1 MLVKKCNYF
10 ISILLTCVWGFSSI
24 AQLDGNFID
33 KSQDVYIPFTI
44 THYGTKHGLPQNQI
58 LDIIPK
64 KNGELILA
72 TANGIVQFNG
82 FEFFEFIP
90 NNFYKKSLHE
100 QLIYDDKSNKL
111 YGKEYGGK
119 INKISPNFEL
129 YLSVCYVQLIN
140 DTLYS
145 LDFQGTIYK
154 CKLGETKQT
163 KIINTSVPNASTFIK
178 DGSNYYVGN
187 DTQLFKV
194 TSSGKKTL
202 LFEDHVRKIKQNP
215 YSKELFFLCKNA
227 VYKLNKQH
235 VIEKV
240 TFDEDISSFV
250 LTDIDFIDEIEY
262 FVSSSKGLIYFST
275 YYQELYDLESYLP
288 TQYLQSLYYNK
299 NENCLFVGT
308 GEKGL
313 LKLHLKTC
321 ASLKRIDGKSTALNS
336 IIKTQSGKTLIGGS
350 DNTIFELG
358 FDGLIPYY
366 SGPYNVACLSEIDNR
381 LYVGTWGSGVIIF
394 EENKV
399 VDSICAPQL
408 LNQYVHSVYKDSR
421 GTIWIGN
428 DKGVSR
434 GKTKKTLKPFERN
447 KIDNRIICFYE
458 LRDGTICIGG
468 KDGVYFVTPQG
479 VLKKSLT
486 DENGLHCKEVRSFYE
501 DKSGK
506 LWIGTYDGGLY
517 CWDKNRLTS
526 INSKK
531 NCALKMDVF
540 TIAPN
545 SEGLIFMTSN
555 TGLWVVEEKK
565 LNDFYTNKL
574 PYLIP
579 MYYGEESGILNTEFN
594 GGFQN
599 NFYKSPTDH
608 YYFPS
613 IEGIVIATPEKNPFR
628 KLYPVFKS
636 LVVNDTAVKLGHHHF
651 LRSTRSIG
659 FEFYSPSYL
668 NKFNV
673 YYQYKLEGWDLPN
686 EWSNLQKEG
695 TINFTM
701 LPPGHYV
708 LKVRCLDGFNDS
720 NPIELS
726 YPFHIAP
733 YFYETSWFII
743 FTSILIILLIYFFI
757 KLRTKRH
764 SKRQLEENKINN
776 TILEL
781 KLKAIQSKMNPHFIF
796 NSLNNVIYLL
806 NSERYPE
813 AENLLQNFSLLLRRF
828 LENSDL
834 TFISIKNEL
843 EILNLYL
850 AIEKIRYSDKFTFEI
865 NYPKELAEKLIPT
878 MLIQPFV
885 ENAVKHGIAHK
896 TSHSN
901 ISISIYLIHQLIV
914 IEIKDNGIGRKESNR
929 INQNRKNHESK
940 GIQLVKSKIEIV
952 KLKYNLKIDLE
963 IEDVETETE
972 KGTKVILK
980 IPMYD

>member
-1 MLVKKCNYF
+1 MLFKKCNHSF
-10 ISILLTCVWGFSSI
+10 LILLTCVWGFASF

-33 KSQDVYIPFTI
+33 KSQDIYIPFTI
-44 THYGTKHGLPQNQI
+44 THFGTKHGLPQNQI
-58 LDIIPK
+58 LDILPK
-64 KNGELILA
+64 KSGELILA
-72 TANGIVQFNG
+72 TANGIVEFNG
-82 FEFFEFIP
+82 YEFFEFVP
-90 NNFYKKSLHE
+90 NNAYKKSLHE
-100 QLIYDDKSNKL
+100 ELIYDETKQTL
-111 YGKEYGGK
+111 YGIEFGGN
-119 INKISPNFEL
+119 INKISPAFEP
-129 YLSVCYVQLIN
+129 YLAMRYVQFENGNLI
-140 DTLYS
+140 TL
-145 LDFQGTIYK
+145 DDKGTIYSS
-154 CKLGETKQT
+154 KLGEKKQR
-163 KIINTSVPNASTFIK
+163 KLIHTSIPNASTFIQ
-178 DGSNYYVGN
+178 DNGVFYIGN
-187 DTQLFKV
+187 DRSLFKV
-194 TSSGKKTL
+194 KKDGEKTL
-202 LFEDHVRKIKQNP
+202 LFADHVLKIKKNP
-215 YSKELFFLCKNA
+215 YTGELFFLSKNA
-227 VYKLNKQH
+227 LYKLNKQNT
-235 VIEKV
+235 IEKIDFGRDV
-240 TFDEDISSFV
+240 SSFL
-250 LTDIDFIDEIEY
+250 LTDIDFMDEVEF
-262 FVSSSKGLIYFST
+262 FVSTSKGLFYFSA
-275 YYQELYDLESYLP
+275 YYTELYDLDSYLP

-299 NENCLFVGT
+299 AENCLFVGT

-321 ASLKRIDGKSTALNS
+321 ATLKRPDGKGTALNS
-336 IIKTQSGKTLIGGS
+336 IIKSYTGKTLIGGS

-358 FDGLIPYY
+358 YEGLIPYY
-366 SGPYNVACLSEIDNR
+366 SGPYNIACLSEIDKL
-381 LYVGTWGSGVIIF
+381 LYVGTWGSGVVVF
-394 EENKV
+394 NGNKV
-399 VDSICAPQL
+399 VDSIRKPQL
-408 LNQYVHSVYKDSR
+408 TNEYVHSIFKDSK
-421 GTIWIGN
+421 GTTWVGHDN
-428 DKGVSR
+428 GVSK
-434 GKTKKTLKPFERN
+434 GKTIKTIKPFQAT
-447 KIDNRIICFYE
+447 KIVNRIICFYE
-458 LRDGTICIGG
+458 LKDGTICIGG
-468 KDGVYFVTPQG
+468 KDGVYFVSPEGAIIKT
-479 VLKKSLT
+479 LKDK
-486 DENGLHCKEVRSFYE
+486 NGLVCKEVRSFYE

-517 CWDKNRLTS
+517 CWENNKLTS

-531 NCALKMDVF
+531 NCALKKDIF
-540 TIAPN
+540 TFAPN

-565 LNDFYTNKL
+565 LNDFYNNKL

-599 NFYKSPTDH
+599 NYYKSPTDH

-636 LVVNDTAVKLGHHHF
+636 LVVNDTVVKLGNHHF

-673 YYQYKLEGWDLPN
+673 YYQYKLEGSDLPN
-686 EWSNLQKEG
+686 EWSNLQKDG

-701 LPPGHYV
+701 LPPGDYV

-813 AENLLQNFSLLLRRF
+813 AENLLQNFSLLLRKF

-850 AIEKIRYSDKFTFEI
+850 AIEKIRYNDKFSFEI
-865 NYPKELAEKLIPT
+865 NYPKEIGEKLIPT

-896 TSHSN
+896 TTHSQ
-901 ISISIYLIHQLIV
+901 IAISIYLIHQLIV
-914 IEIKDNGIGRKESNR
+914 IEIKDNGIGRKESIR

-952 KLKYNLKIDLE
+952 KLKYNLKIGLE

>member
-1 MLVKKCNYF
+1 MPLKRYNRLL
-10 ISILLTCVWGFSSI
+10 IILLTCVWGISAFG
-24 AQLDGNFID
+24 QLEGNFID

-44 THYGTKHGLPQNQI
+44 TLYGTKHGLPQNQI

-72 TANGIVQFNG
+72 TANGIVEFNG
-82 FEFFEFIP
+82 YEFFEFIP
-90 NNFYKKSLHE
+90 NNLYKKSLHE
-100 QLIYDDKSNKL
+100 QLFFDEKTNKL

-119 INKISPNFEL
+119 INRISPDFQL
-129 YLSVCYVQLIN
+129 YLSVRYAQFEN

-145 LDFQGTIYK
+145 LDYQGTINK
-154 CKLGETKQT
+154 CKLGDNKQT
-163 KIINTSVPNASTFIK
+163 KLISTSIPNASTFIK
-178 DGSNYYVGN
+178 DGSDYYVSN
-187 DTQLFKV
+187 DSQLFKV

-202 LFEDHVRKIKQNP
+202 LFEDHVTKIKQNP
-215 YSKELFFLCKNA
+215 YSKEIFFLCSNA
-227 VYKLNKQH
+227 LYKLTRQKT
-235 VIEKV
+235 IEKV
-240 TFDEDISSFV
+240 AFDNDLSTFL

-299 NENCLFVGT
+299 QENCLFVGS

-321 ASLKRIDGKSTALNS
+321 ASLKRTDGKSPALNS
-336 IIKTQSGKTLIGGS
+336 IIKTKSGKTLVGGS

-366 SGPYNVACLSEIDNR
+366 SGPYNIACLSEIDNR
-381 LYVGTWGSGVIIF
+381 LFVGTWGSGVILF
-394 EENKV
+394 DNNKV
-399 VDSICAPQL
+399 VDSLRYPQL
-408 LNQYVHSVYKDSR
+408 RNQYVHSIFKDSR
-421 GTIWIGN
+421 GNIWIVN
-428 DKGVSR
+428 DQGVSK
-434 GKTKKTLKPFERN
+434 GKTTKTIKPFETS
-447 KIDNRIICFYE
+447 KIKNRIICFYE
-458 LRDGTICIGG
+458 LKDGTVCVGG
-468 KDGVYFVTPQG
+468 KDGVYFVSPQG
-479 VLKKSLT
+479 TIRKSLT
-486 DENGLHCKEVRSFYE
+486 DKNGLHCKEVRAFYE
-501 DKSGK
+501 DKNGK

-517 CWDKNRLTS
+517 CWDKNKLTS

-531 NCALKMDVF
+531 NCALKKDVF
-540 TIAPN
+540 TFAPN

-565 LNDFYTNKL
+565 LNDFYSNKL

-579 MYYGEESGILNTEFN
+579 MYYGEESVILNTEFN

-599 NFYKSPTDH
+599 NYYKSPSDH
-608 YYFPS
+608 FYFPS

-636 LVVNDTAVKLGHHHF
+636 LVVNDTMVEIGHHHF

-668 NKFNV
+668 KKFNV
-673 YYQYKLEGWDLPN
+673 YYQYKLEGSDLPN
-686 EWSNLQKEG
+686 EGSNLQKDG

-701 LPPGHYV
+701 LPPGDYV
-708 LKVRCLDGFNDS
+708 LKVRCLDGFNDN

-743 FTSILIILLIYFFI
+743 FTSIVIILLIYYYI
-757 KLRTKRH
+757 KLRTKKH
-764 SKRQLEENKINN
+764 SRRQLEENKINN

-813 AENLLQNFSLLLRRF
+813 AENLLQNFSLLLRKF

-850 AIEKIRYSDKFTFEI
+850 AIEKIRYNDKFSFEI
-865 NYPKELAEKLIPT
+865 NYPKELIEKLIPT
-878 MLIQPFV
+878 ILIQTKIK
-885 ENAVKHGIAHK
+885 NAVKHGIAHK
-896 TSHSN
+896 TTHSN
-901 ISISIYLIHQLIV
+901 ISISIYLIHQLII
-914 IEIKDNGIGRKESNR
+914 IEIKDNGIGRKESIR

-952 KLKYNLKIDLE
+952 KLKYNLKIGLE